1 MNGLATTLL
10 LSITL
15 GTISSPVVTF
25 ANELENSSSV
35 SLWAIEE
42 ENNAAYD
49 PKTDEVTTMVQLTD
63 EGLIINE
70 EDRFLIF

>member
-15 GTISSPVVTF
+15 GTISSSVVTF
-25 ANELENSSSV
+25 ANGLENSSSV

-42 ENNAAYD
+42 ENNAVYD